1 MYWVYILR
9 SQKDNKFYIG
19 HTNNLERRLEE
30 HNSGKDKST
39 SWRKPFE
46 LYYSEQFD
54 NRKEAVRREM
64 FFKNMRN
71 RTFFN
76 KLISGDIK

>member
-9 SQKDNKFYIG
+9 SQKDNKLYIG
-19 HTNNLERRLEE
+19 HTDNLDRRLEE

-39 SWRKPFE
+39 SWRRPFE

-54 NRKEAVRREM
+54 SRKEAVRRET
-64 FFKNMRN
+64 FFKKMRN
-71 RTFFN
+71 RAFFD
-76 KLISGDIK
+76 KLIHGAIK